1 MSDFTFKTLG
11 IPDYIIKSLE
21 EIGYKQPTEIQTSV
35 IPYLL
40 EFNSD
45 LIGQAHTGT
54 GKTAAF
60 SIPIINRVDANNAT
74 IQSLI
79 LAPTR
84 ELCQQI
90 QKEIFKLTKH
100 TNGVFSTAVYGG
112 EKIEIQLSKLSRPT
126 QILVATPGRLLDLIE
141 RNAVNLNSVTT
152 VVLDEADEMLKLGFQ
167 KDVEKILKK
176 THLNSFTWLFS
187 ATIPNSLELIISN
200 YLSKDAKRV
209 QISNQNIV
217 NKDIEHQFFICQPKM
232 KIEYLQMFL
241 KTQPKKN
248 GVFFTR
254 TKASAQFV
262 FDKLSKNN
270 LNIGVIH
277 GDLNQSDREKMIRM
291 FKKGSLQYLVATD
304 IAARGIDIKGLSF
317 VVHYELPDDIE
328 NYTHRSGRTGR
339 AGNKGISISFIEKS
353 EIKRIFKIES
363 TLNIKFN
370 QIK

>member
-1 MSDFTFKTLG
+1 MTENTFKSLG
-11 IPDYIIKSLE
+11 VPDYLLKAID
-21 EIGYKQPTEIQTSV
+21 EIGYSQPTEIQSQI
-35 IPYLL
+35 IPYLI

-45 LIGQAHTGT
+45 IVGQAQTGT

-60 SIPIINRVDANNAT
+60 SIPIIKRVDSKNKF

-90 QKEIFKLTKH
+90 QKEIFKLTKF
-100 TNGVFSTAVYGG
+100 TNGIFSTAVYGG
-112 EKIEIQLSKLSRPT
+112 EKIELQLTKLAKPT
-126 QILVATPGRLLDLIE
+126 QILVATPGRLIDLLERKAISLD
-141 RNAVNLNSVTT
+141 SVHT

-167 KDVEKILKK
+167 KDVELILKK

-187 ATIPNSLELIISN
+187 ATIPNSLELIIAN
-200 YLSKDAKRV
+200 YLSNDAKRIQV
-209 QISNQNIV
+209 SKKNSVNQ
-217 NKDIEHQFFICQPKM
+217 DIEHQYFICPPKLKM
-232 KIEYLQMFL
+232 EYLQMFL

-248 GVFFTR
+248 GIFFTR

-262 FDKLSKNN
+262 YDKLLKNK
-270 LNIGVIH
+270 LNVGVLH
-277 GDLNQSDREKMIRM
+277 GDLMQSEREKVIRM
-291 FKKGSLQYLVATD
+291 FKKGTLQYLVATD

-339 AGNKGISISFIEKS
+339 AGNKGISISFIEKN
-353 EIKRIFKIES
+353 EMKRIFKIES
-363 TLNIKFN
+363 TLNIKFR

>member
-21 EIGYKQPTEIQTSV
+21 EIGYKQPTDIQTSV

-45 LIGQAHTGT
+45 LIGQAQTGT

-60 SIPIINRVDANNAT
+60 SIPIINRVDANDAT

-141 RNAVNLNSVTT
+141 RKAVNLNSVTT

-167 KDVEKILKK
+167 KDVETILKK

-200 YLSKDAKRV
+200 YLSKDAKRF
-209 QISNQNIV
+209 QISKQNTV
-217 NKDIEHQFFICQPKM
+217 NLDIEHQYFICQPKM
-232 KIEYLQMFL
+232 KIEYLQLFL

-248 GVFFTR
+248 GIFFTR

-262 FDKLSKNN
+262 YDKLLKNN
-270 LNIGVIH
+270 LNIGVLH
-277 GDLNQSDREKMIRM
+277 GDLMQSEREKMIRM
-291 FKKGSLQYLVATD
+291 FKKGSLQYLVSTD
-304 IAARGIDIKGLSF
+304 IAARGIDVKGLSF
-317 VVHYELPDDIE
+317 VFHYELPDDIE

-353 EIKRIFKIES
+353 ELKRIYKIES
-363 TLNIKFN
+363 LLNIKFA